1 MKLSENF
8 SLDEFTKSQTALR
21 NDIDNTPNKTQL
33 NNLKALC
40 THILQPVRDYY
51 LKPVIISSGFRCT
64 DLNKIINGSP
74 SSQHTEGKAADI
86 EIWGVKNDELSDWI
100 HTHCK
105 YDQLI
110 LEFYDGVNPNSGWVH
125 VSYTDGENRYQYK
138 QATRNEKGKVVYT
151 LR

>member
-1 MKLSENF
+1 MKLSDNF
-8 SLDEFTKSQTALR
+8 SLNEFTKSQTALR
-21 NDIDNTPNKTQL
+21 NDINNTPNKTQL
-33 NNLKALC
+33 DNLK
-40 THILQPVRDYY
+40 
-51 LKPVIISSGFRCT
+51 
-64 DLNKIINGSP
+64 
-74 SSQHTEGKAADI
+74 
-86 EIWGVKNDELSDWI
+86 SDWI
-100 HTHCK
+100 HTHCT